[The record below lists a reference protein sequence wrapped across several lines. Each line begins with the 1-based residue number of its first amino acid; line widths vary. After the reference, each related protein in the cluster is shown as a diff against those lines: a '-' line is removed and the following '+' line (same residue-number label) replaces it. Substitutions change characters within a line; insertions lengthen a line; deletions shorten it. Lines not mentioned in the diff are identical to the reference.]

1 MRVDARGNSATATIT
16 KTSAATVAGKR
27 RSGRAQKLARCGGD
41 NVPGDVCNP
50 CPGQWGDLRIGGRR
64 ACRCHRVRGSAV
76 RTRRR
81 PRIPATATATAATAA
96 TAGVF
101 DERTSAAAPSTTT
114 AAAPS
119 AGVHPACAER
129 QRLRGRR
136 APNQRCWMHL
146 MDRPTF
152 DRLFDMTDRTV
163 IVTGGTRGI
172 GLALAEG
179 YVLAGARVVVASRKA
194 DAYEQDAQH
203 LRELGGQAI
212 GVPTHLGEVD
222 DLGVLVERTVAE
234 FGGVDVVV
242 NNAANPLAMPLGDIT
257 VDALTKSFEVNLR
270 GPVMLVQEALPHLKS
285 SEHAAILN
293 MVSIGAFIFA
303 PVLSIYASMK
313 AAMMSFTRSMAAEF
327 VHHGIR
333 VNALAPGPVDTDM
346 MRKNPKE
353 AIDGMVGG
361 TLLGRLASADEMV
374 GAALLLTSD
383 AGSYMT
389 GQVIMV
395 DGGGT
400 PR

>member
-1 MRVDARGNSATATIT
+1 
-16 KTSAATVAGKR
+16 
-27 RSGRAQKLARCGGD
+27 
-41 NVPGDVCNP
+41 
-50 CPGQWGDLRIGGRR
+50 
-64 ACRCHRVRGSAV
+64 
-76 RTRRR
+76 
-81 PRIPATATATAATAA
+81 
-96 TAGVF
+96 
-101 DERTSAAAPSTTT
+101 
-114 AAAPS
+114 
-119 AGVHPACAER
+119 
-129 QRLRGRR
+129 
-136 APNQRCWMHL
+136 
-146 MDRPTF
+146 MDRASF

-163 IVTGGTRGI
+163 VVTGGTRGI

-194 DAYEQDAQH
+194 DACEEAARH

-212 GVPTHLGEVD
+212 GVPTHLGQVD

-234 FGGVDVVV
+234 FGGLDVLV
-242 NNAANPLAMPLGDIT
+242 NNAANPLAQPFGHMT
-257 VDALTKSFEVNLR
+257 VDALSKSFEVNLQ
-270 GPVMLVQEALPHLKS
+270 GPVMLTQAALPHLKAS
-285 SEHAAILN
+285 DHAAVLN
-293 MVSIGAFIFA
+293 MVSVGAFIFA
-303 PVLSIYASMK
+303 PMLSIYASMK

-346 MRKNPKE
+346 MRKNPQE

-383 AGSYMT
+383 AGSYIT
-389 GQVIMV
+389 GQVIIA